1 MSGYLTNYKYKLNLK
16 IKLKKQKQKRKFI
29 ERKKL
34 EDKIFLKKLF
44 NIIIK

>member
-34 EDKIFLKKLF
+34 EDKIF
-44 NIIIK
+44 

>member
-34 EDKIFLKKLF
+34 EYKIF
-44 NIIIK
+44 